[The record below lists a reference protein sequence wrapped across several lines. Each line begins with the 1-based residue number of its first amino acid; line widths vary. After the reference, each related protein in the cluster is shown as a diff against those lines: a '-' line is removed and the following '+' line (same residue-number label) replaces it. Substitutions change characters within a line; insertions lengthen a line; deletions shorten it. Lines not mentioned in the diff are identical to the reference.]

1 MGNRKRI
8 GLLFAFDESWTGGVY
23 YLYNI
28 ILAFKSL
35 HSTRMPELIIFY
47 RDPSVIKGIAELDYP
62 FISYKPLN
70 PKGLLRRIFWKVI
83 RKLAGP
89 AYHFQYSS
97 TIVDFVFP
105 VTSTSFNRVSS
116 IKKLRKVYWI
126 PDFQEKYLPHFFST
140 DQIKK
145 RYSKNEAIAKA
156 DGLLVLSSADSLRDF
171 VETYPDHRVK
181 PTVLHFASV
190 LPDIKDVDPGMLR
203 EKYKV
208 TSAYFVSPN
217 QFWAHKNHK
226 VVLEAAL
233 LLKQKGVRFKV
244 FFTGREYDYRNPGY
258 TESLKEF
265 VEQND
270 LHDCISFLGFIDR
283 REQLKLMQN
292 GIAVIQPSL
301 FEGWSTVV
309 EDSKALGAN
318 LLLSRIRVHEE
329 QCGSNAQY
337 FDPADPQELA
347 SLMTQ
352 ALTREKDTVDWS
364 YADQI
369 KRYAESL
376 LKL

>member
-8 GLLFAFDESWTGGVY
+8 GLLFSFDESWTGGVY

-35 HSTRMPELIIFY
+35 NDARKPELIIFY
-47 RDPSVIKGIAELDYP
+47 RDPSVIKGIAELNYP
-62 FISYKPLN
+62 FIRYKPLVLR
-70 PKGLLRRIFWKVI
+70 GLVQRAFWKVV

-89 AYHFQYSS
+89 AFHFQYSS
-97 TIVDFVFP
+97 TLVDFVFP
-105 VTSTSFNRVSS
+105 VTSTSFNRSSS

-126 PDFQEKYLPHFFST
+126 PDFQEKYLPHFFSS
-140 DQIKK
+140 DQIDK
-145 RYSKNEAIAKA
+145 RFLKNQAIADA

-171 VETYPDHRVK
+171 LETYPKHK
-181 PTVLHFASV
+181 IKTTVLHFASV
-190 LPDIKDVDPGMLR
+190 IPDISDVDPVKLK
-203 EKYKV
+203 EKYNV
-208 TSAYFVSPN
+208 TGPYFVSPN

-233 LLKQKGVRFKV
+233 LLKQKGIQFKV

-265 VEQND
+265 VEQNQ
-270 LHDCISFLGFIDR
+270 LNDCISFLGFIDR

-292 GIAVIQPSL
+292 GVAVVQPSL

-309 EDSKALGAN
+309 EDSKALGAS
-318 LLLSRIRVHEE
+318 LLLSRIGVHEE

-337 FDPADPQELA
+337 FDPANPGELA
-347 SLMTQ
+347 SLMTE
-352 ALTREKDTVDWS
+352 ALASNRGRVDWS
-364 YADQI
+364 YADEI
-369 KRYAESL
+369 KSYAESL
-376 LKL
+376 LQL